1 MATAHA
7 RRLTPICICG
17 VSHDEG
23 GGSTFWCTLAPD
35 DSWGSALDLSL
46 RQGRRWGKPS
56 AILHAGVGRTI
67 PSTRVLA
74 AYTPPP
80 SLSLCDKTTCT
91 HAMPACM
98 HALYYAVQVPIQ
110 VICTNE
116 KNRAPHRVREALSNQ
131 NMYPKGVKAN
141 KLSAGGT
148 LQPKHVSQRESRFMR
163 GSQSSVDSRVSFYG
177 RKPVIR

>member
-116 KNRAPHRVREALSNQ
+116 KQLCSP
-131 NMYPKGVKAN
+131 PG
-141 KLSAGGT
+141 AGGT
-148 LQPKHVSQRESRFMR
+148 LQPKHVSQRCKSEQIHAKMTHCL
-163 GSQSSVDSRVSFYG
+163 
-177 RKPVIR
+177 RKSCQNDALSAKKLPK